1 MSPIVLGILV
11 LVCVGAL
18 GAAFVPALAGSSRA
32 DKRMKALQA
41 DVQVRRQ
48 TVSADKTRETRRRTV
63 QDALKQ
69 QSDQLNARRAKK
81 TLKHRIFQAGLKT
94 TAKVWVR
101 NSIILGVALFAV
113 LIVVQVPLPFAAVIA
128 AAGAYVLPNLY
139 LGWRR
144 KRYQAAYLDELPNAV
159 EAIVRGVRAGMPL
172 NDSIRLVAREVK
184 QPVRSE
190 FMRVLDQQS
199 VGKSMAEAV
208 PVLFDRVPL
217 SEVNFFIVVITVQ
230 QQSGGN
236 LSEALSNLA
245 IVLRNRKKMKAKV
258 KAMSSEAKASAMI
271 IGALPVFVIG
281 AVSVIS
287 PGYLAPLFTTSIG
300 TICLGVAAGM
310 MMTGVFVMNR
320 MIQFDY

>member
-1 MSPIVLGILV
+1 MSPLVLAILV
-11 LVCVGAL
+11 LVCIGAL
-18 GAAFVPALAGSSRA
+18 GIAFVPALAGSSRA

-48 TVSADKTRETRRRTV
+48 TVTADKTKETRRRTV

-69 QSDQLNARRAKK
+69 QSDQLTARRAKK

-94 TAKVWVR
+94 SLKVWIR
-101 NSIILGVALFAV
+101 NSIILGVVLFAI
-113 LIVVQVPLPFAAVIA
+113 LTVVQVPLLYAAVIA
-128 AAGAYVLPNLY
+128 AAGAYVVPNIY
-139 LGWRR
+139 LGFRR

-271 IGALPVFVIG
+271 IGALPVFVVG
-281 AVSVIS
+281 AVSVVS
-287 PGYLAPLFTTSIG
+287 PNYLAPLLSTSAG
-300 TICLGVAAGM
+300 MICLGVAAGM
-310 MMTGVFVMNR
+310 MMAGAFVMNR

>member
-1 MSPIVLGILV
+1 MSPLILAILV
-11 LVCVGAL
+11 VICVGAL
-18 GAAFVPALAGSSRA
+18 GIAFVPALAGSSRA

-41 DVQVRRQ
+41 DAQVRRQ
-48 TVSADKTRETRRRTV
+48 TITADKTRETRRRTV

-69 QSDQLNARRAKK
+69 QSDQLNSRRAKT
-81 TLKHRIFQAGLKT
+81 TLKHRIFQAGIKTPLKD
-94 TAKVWVR
+94 WIR

-113 LIVVQVPLPFAAVIA
+113 LVIVQVPLLYAGVIA
-128 AAGAYVLPNLY
+128 LAGAYVLPNFY

-144 KRYQAAYLDELPNAV
+144 KRYQSAYLDELPNAV

-208 PVLFDRVPL
+208 PVLFERVPL
-217 SEVNFFIVVITVQ
+217 AEVNFFIVVITVQ

-245 IVLRNRKKMKAKV
+245 VVLRNRKKMKAKV

-281 AVSVIS
+281 SVSVVS
-287 PGYLAPLFTTSIG
+287 PGYLSPLFSTSAG
-300 TICLGVAAGM
+300 MVCLGVAIGM
-310 MMTGVFVMNR
+310 MLAGAFVMNR

>member
-1 MSPIVLGILV
+1 MSPLIVAILV
-11 LVCVGAL
+11 VICVGAL
-18 GAAFVPALAGSSRA
+18 GIAFVPAMAGSSRA

-48 TVSADKTRETRRRTV
+48 AITADKTRETRRRTV

-69 QSDQLNARRAKK
+69 QSDQLSSRRAKT
-81 TLKHRIFQAGLKT
+81 TLKHRIFQAGIKTPLKD
-94 TAKVWVR
+94 WIR

-113 LIVVQVPLPFAAVIA
+113 LVIVQVPLLYAIVIA
-128 AAGAYVLPNLY
+128 LAGAYVLPNFY

-144 KRYQAAYLDELPNAV
+144 KRYQSAYLDELPNAV

-217 SEVNFFIVVITVQ
+217 AEVNFFIVVITVQ

-245 IVLRNRKKMKAKV
+245 VVLRNRKKMKAKV

-281 AVSVIS
+281 SVSVVS
-287 PGYLAPLFTTSIG
+287 PGYLSPLFSTSAG
-300 TICLGVAAGM
+300 MVCLGVAVGM
-310 MMTGVFVMNR
+310 MLAGAFVMNR